1 MMKNKNPGF
10 ITEHLYRAVRSEGP
24 VIIILS
30 SSEDLFSLLHSP
42 PSTLIYGMLVKKKK
56 FKAQLKHKRNAL
68 KIKKMIKKPDR
79 ACGTTDMESPLVLWG
94 QFKISWHLSHHRPLW
109 MKLSNT
115 LATADQS
122 THMKIINKVWTA
134 SCRTKIK
141 RC

>member
-68 KIKKMIKKPDR
+68 KIKKMIKKQDR
-79 ACGTTDMESPLVLWG
+79 AYGTTDMESPLA
-94 QFKISWHLSHHRPLW
+94 P
-109 MKLSNT
+109 
-115 LATADQS
+115 
-122 THMKIINKVWTA
+122 
-134 SCRTKIK
+134 
-141 RC
+141 